1 MHNNAADARYEL
13 AQVSTFLLQTLAEV
27 VEGHGVDPARLCRGL
42 GFTVEDL
49 QDPTQRISYRQAVS
63 MIQRALQA
71 LPERGLGLWV
81 GH

>member
-42 GFTVEDL
+42 GFTVETCRTL
-49 QDPTQRISYRQAVS
+49 PSASPTAR
-63 MIQRALQA
+63 
-71 LPERGLGLWV
+71 P
-81 GH
+81 

>member
-42 GFTVEDL
+42 GFTVETL
-49 QDPTQRISYRQAVS
+49 PSASPTAR
-63 MIQRALQA
+63 
-71 LPERGLGLWV
+71 P
-81 GH
+81 